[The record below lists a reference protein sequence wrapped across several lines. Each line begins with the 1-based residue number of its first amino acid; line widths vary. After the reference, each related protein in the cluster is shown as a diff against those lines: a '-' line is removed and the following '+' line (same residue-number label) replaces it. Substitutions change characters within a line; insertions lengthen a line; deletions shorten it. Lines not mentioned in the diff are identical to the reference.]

1 MNEPAFQTTEPPR
14 ALSPRGASTTLDYG
28 PDAPLPQVGA
38 RLKLPSH
45 RLSIIAPMYNEA
57 DNVVPFLEQVH
68 AGMAGYPWPWELIL
82 VDDGSTDATVAE
94 LNRARKKW
102 GSHVR
107 PLELMRNFKQTA
119 AMQAG
124 VDAAR
129 GDVIVTLDG
138 DMQNDAGDIP
148 RLVARLLNE
157 DLDCVAGWRKNR
169 QDNLLRTIPSRI
181 ANRLIARV
189 VGVRLNDYGCSLK
202 AFRASVLKSIRLYG
216 EMHRFI
222 PAWLA
227 TVTTPRRI
235 VEEPVMHHPRV
246 HGVSKY
252 GISRV
257 FRVVLDLISVFFFMR
272 YRARPGHFFGG
283 VGLVLGMIGSVVL
296 AWLAFVKFGLGE
308 SIGTRPLLIFGF
320 FCIIAGAQFVSTGVL
335 AETLAR
341 IYFESGAAV
350 QYQVRDPVAVAD
362 EADWM
367 VASVAERIQLGGDSA
382 R

>member
-1 MNEPAFQTTEPPR
+1 MNDLQPSATSLLDPTIPSAHGPSASRNAIGER
-14 ALSPRGASTTLDYG
+14 ASI
-28 PDAPLPQVGA
+28 PLP
-38 RLKLPSH
+38 PH
-45 RLSIIAPMYNEA
+45 RLSIVVPMYNEA
-57 DNVVPFLEQVH
+57 DNVAPFVARTQEAL
-68 AGMAGYPWPWELIL
+68 ADYPSPWELIL
-82 VDDGSTDATVAE
+82 VDDGSVDATGAE
-94 LNRARKKW
+94 IRRARVRY

-138 DMQNDAGDIP
+138 DLQNDPADIP
-148 RLVARLLNE
+148 RLVGRLLNE
-157 DLDCVAGWRKNR
+157 DLDCVAGWRRDR
-169 QDNLLRTIPSRI
+169 QDHLLRTIPSKI
-181 ANRLIARV
+181 ANALIARV

-202 AFRASVLKSIRLYG
+202 AFRGDVLKSIRLYG

-235 VEEPVMHHPRV
+235 VEEPVTHHPRV

-252 GISRV
+252 GISRT

-283 VGLVLGMIGSVVL
+283 VGMALVAIGSVVL
-296 AWLAFVKFGLGE
+296 TWLAFVKFGLHE
-308 SIGTRPLLIFGF
+308 PIGGRPLLLFGF
-320 FCIIAGAQFVSTGVL
+320 FCVIAGAQFVSTGVL

-341 IYFESGAAV
+341 IYFESGAADL
-350 QYQVRDPVAVAD
+350 YRVRHPETVGDGD
-362 EADWM
+362 DWR
-367 VASVAERIQLGGDSA
+367 EPGGS
-382 R
+382 